1 MRFSRIAHLSILTAS
16 IPAMGA
22 AQQTF
27 AIPNG
32 TGSVDALG
40 GPNNAIRTVASTSP
54 AYVFGNELLIVSG
67 SLTEQPGHEA
77 TFASEARIR
86 ISKNAN
92 RALYADFSFTDSGD
106 YEGVFNLTPGAHR
119 VSLGGPLVG
128 QTIAPG
134 ELLRFEFYE
143 ALEDGTAGAAEQV
156 YNGLAFATT
165 AAPAQ
170 GQLITVPTGTPSV
183 DALGDPDNA
192 HFFVTVTSSTTVGGS
207 MFVNGGSLVEMAGHT
222 GTFAKDVRLRL
233 RKVGEPL
240 LYADFQL
247 ATGSGYVGTYAVPS
261 GIRPVTSG
269 PLVGRPLVPGDVL
282 EIEVYEDFQDGA
294 AKQPEQLLNGVT
306 FNLSSYTPPTT
317 PTSFVDFGT
326 LTGNAT
332 NTQAF
337 GAAQIKWYKFTVPNP
352 LISSGSLE
360 IHTRGTTQFNSVLGV
375 NNDTSIALYGSNG
388 LVYASNDDENPNANV
403 VTSRL
408 LFGPGQI
415 PLLADTYYL
424 AVGGYPSAFLPGFS
438 AVSESD
444 NVGPV
449 SVNLVYVPSSVHVS
463 GTVNLQ
469 NYVGSFAGQVVG
481 WEIRSDVGAVL
492 DSGLTALSAN
502 GGYEIQTAIRGTNR
516 TVRIKGSHWLAQAVT
531 GLNLSVPTTANFSL
545 INGDV
550 DGDNEV
556 GGSDLSALSAAFL
569 SAIGDPAYSASAD
582 LDGDGEVGSS
592 DLSILSGSFLQS
604 GD

>member
-1 MRFSRIAHLSILTAS
+1 MRFSRIAHLSILAAS
-16 IPAMGA
+16 IPAIGA

-40 GPNNAIRTVASTSP
+40 GPSNAVRTVASTSP
-54 AYVFGNELLIVSG
+54 AYIFGNELVIVSG
-67 SLTEQPGHEA
+67 SLTEQVGHDT

-86 ISKNAN
+86 ISKDAN

-106 YEGVFNLTPGAHR
+106 YEGIFNLTPGAQR

-143 ALEDGTAGAAEQV
+143 ALEDGSAGTAEQV
-156 YNGLAFATT
+156 YNGLAFSTT
-165 AAPAQ
+165 AAPPQ
-170 GQLITVPTGTPSV
+170 GQLIAVPAGTPSV

-192 HFFVTVTSSTTVGGS
+192 RFLVTVTSSTTLGGS

-247 ATGSGYVGTYAVPS
+247 ATGSGYVGTYTVPS

-282 EIEVYEDFQDGA
+282 EIEVYEDFQDGVA
-294 AKQPEQLLNGVT
+294 NQPEQLLNGVT

-326 LTGNAT
+326 LTGNVS
-332 NTQAF
+332 NSQAF
-337 GAAQIKWYKFTVPNP
+337 GAAQVKWYKFTVPSP
-352 LISSGSLE
+352 LIASGSLE

-375 NNDTSIALYGSNG
+375 NNDTTIALYGSNG
-388 LVYASNDDENPNANV
+388 LVYAFNDDENPNANV
-403 VTSRL
+403 VTSQL

-444 NVGPV
+444 NIGPV

-469 NYVGSFAGQVVG
+469 DFGGSIAGQIVT

-492 DSGLTALSAN
+492 DSGAATLNAS
-502 GGYEIQTAIRGTNR
+502 GGYEIQTAVRGANR
-516 TVRIKGSHWLAQAVT
+516 TVRIKGSHWLAQTVI
-531 GLNLSVPTTANFSL
+531 GLDLSVPTTASFSL

-556 GGSDLSALSAAFL
+556 GSSDLSALSAAFL
-569 SAIGDPAYSASAD
+569 TVTGDPAFSASAD